1 MDRFQ
6 VDDEELLQF
15 YQLKTVNPTHSWAH
29 DSSKLNNEEATT
41 NEIGMESSFDILKD
55 FKYGNQIS
63 IDKESKAY
71 LNDES
76 LSYIKDPLNGQEM
89 SKELQHLPN
98 NSTRLKYLVNSK
110 QFNVKAF
117 LRDMHKQD
125 SFNDLN
131 NSLDKLDSDIQ
142 DQSVNLKQLV
152 GNNFTK
158 YVKIKNKLD
167 QIYKEFDEK
176 TNEKIQVDSPKENQ
190 INVESLNKKVDE
202 VIRTTTFKL
211 KPLMDNYQKILNY
224 QATKKF
230 IERYKF
236 YFNLPKCLKKCLNN
250 NNFNEFMIQYS
261 KGLTICRDFNQNSD
275 TSQSLIIKRIW
286 SQVENLLIIYKDL
299 IWNSL
304 MNSDFN
310 VDQPQET
317 ILSLFSKLLNLENF
331 INNNQ
336 NENPNGDKNA
346 ALSSSENPILR
357 WMSIKLN
364 GFKNDLNELSS
375 HMVNKIIHSQRL
387 ISQNNTSQNNSQG
400 CVELSYYLKI
410 NQLFQNI
417 SDASKDNE
425 SLRSTADPNKINTV
439 SGTNYL
445 SLNSQLSSQGL
456 TDSPIIIEMWLL
468 ILKYINDLWKIC
480 NQFIEFWEH
489 IEKFLDGTYQNSII
503 NEKRK
508 ENILIGDSN
517 IIESYQKSLILREE
531 QINDI
536 RLKGEGFISLISQ
549 NLLSFFTSS
558 RASLPLSLKEDH
570 AKGITHS
577 NKDTGS
583 PLDYGFIPPNC
594 NGLSCLRYL
603 PKIVEPILKFS
614 TELAQ
619 LSITSNGIT
628 ICRNT
633 LATIIDRCVGAISST
648 KLRDISNFYQL
659 ENWQVYETVT
669 FSSKSQDNS
678 KSLTFEYGVTQF
690 PEIVTSFQ
698 EVSIKATRDLLFAFE
713 KLPIINGISVVSYPS
728 KQLLTGIEIQQIISM
743 EAVLEAILK
752 NAAKDKDNPRNSH
765 TILTLTNLQYIR
777 ECAFP
782 NILQYFDDA
791 FEWNLASKNLE
802 LFSLLSKMESSIFG
816 NYLSDLK
823 INLRDTL
830 EEKFHE
836 INWPMYTSNSFRV
849 GDYIIEALMILI
861 VVHSECFR
869 IGPQMIHKILIE
881 TQIFIARYLFEA
893 FKPYVGNLSND
904 GSLQIIVDLE
914 FFQRVMGPLLEKD
927 TEATLRAC
935 LQNCFQNDTS
945 RLKKCIDEIEPIVSA
960 NLKRTAVQFAAFN

>member
-1 MDRFQ
+1 MDKFQ
-6 VDDEELLQF
+6 VGEEELLQF
-15 YQLKTVNPTHSWAH
+15 YQLKTINPTHSWVQ
-29 DSSKLNNEEATT
+29 DSSKLNNDETAN

-71 LNDES
+71 LNNES

-89 SKELQHLPN
+89 SKELQYLPHD
-98 NSTRLKYLVNSK
+98 STRLKYLVNSK

-142 DQSVNLKQLV
+142 DQSIYLKQLV
-152 GNNFTK
+152 GKNFTK

-176 TNEKIQVDSPKENQ
+176 TNEKVQADFPKEKQ
-190 INVESLNKKVDE
+190 INVESLNNKVDE

-224 QATKKF
+224 QTTKKF
-230 IERYKF
+230 VEQNML
-236 YFNLPKCLKKCLNN
+236 YFNLPKSLKKCLADND
-250 NNFNEFMIQYS
+250 FNQFMIQYS
-261 KGLTICRDFNQNSD
+261 KGIAIYSGFNQSPN

-286 SQVENLLIIYKDL
+286 SQVENLLTIYKDL

-304 MNSDFN
+304 INSNFN

-331 INNNQ
+331 ISNNESENQ
-336 NENPNGDKNA
+336 VGDKNA
-346 ALSSSENPILR
+346 ASPSNENPILR
-357 WMSIKLN
+357 WMTVKLN
-364 GFKNDLNELSS
+364 AFQNDLSELSS
-375 HMVNKIIHSQRL
+375 HMISKIIHSQKL
-387 ISQNNTSQNNSQG
+387 ILQNDTNQDNNQG
-400 CVELSYYLKI
+400 SVELSYYLQI
-410 NQLFQNI
+410 NQLFHNI
-417 SDASKDNE
+417 TDIKDTE
-425 SLRSTADPNKINTV
+425 GLRSVADPNKINTI
-439 SGTNYL
+439 SATNYL
-445 SLNSQLSSQGL
+445 SLNSQSNYQGL

-508 ENILIGDSN
+508 ESILIGNSN
-517 IIESYQKSLILREE
+517 IIESYQKSLILKEE

-536 RLKGEGFISLISQ
+536 RSKGEGFIGLISQ
-549 NLLSFFTSS
+549 NLLSFFMSS
-558 RASLPLSLKEDH
+558 QASLPSSLK
-570 AKGITHS
+570 KGHVREIAGGK
-577 NKDTGS
+577 KDTGS
-583 PLDYGFIPPNC
+583 FLEYGFIPPNC

-603 PKIVEPILKFS
+603 PKIVEPILRFS

-619 LSITSNGIT
+619 LNITPNGID

-633 LATIIDRCVGAISST
+633 LSIIIDRCVGAISST

-659 ENWQVYETVT
+659 ENWQVNETVT

-678 KSLTFEYGVTQF
+678 KNLTFEYGVTQF

-698 EVSIKATRDLLFAFE
+698 EVSIKTTRDLLFAFE
-713 KLPIINGISVVSYPS
+713 KLPVINGISVVSYPS

-777 ECAFP
+777 ECVFP

-791 FEWNLASKNLE
+791 FEWNLTSKNLE

-869 IGPQMIHKILIE
+869 IGPQLIHKILIE
-881 TQIFIARYLFEA
+881 TQIFIARYLFES
-893 FKPYVGNLSND
+893 FKPYIGNLSND
-904 GSLQIIVDLE
+904 GSLQVIVDLE

-945 RLKKCIDEIEPIVSA
+945 RLQKRIEEIEPIVSA
-960 NLKRTAVQFAAFN
+960 NLKRTAIQFAAFN

>member
-6 VDDEELLQF
+6 IGDEQLLRF
-15 YQLKTVNPTHSWAH
+15 YQLKTINPTHSWAQ
-29 DSSKLNNEEATT
+29 DSSKLNNEEATS
-41 NEIGMESSFDILKD
+41 NELGVETSFDILKD

-63 IDKESKAY
+63 IDKESRAY

-76 LSYIKDPLNGQEM
+76 LSYIRDPLNGQEM

-98 NSTRLKYLVNSK
+98 DSMRLNYLVNSK

-131 NSLDKLDSDIQ
+131 NSLDRLDSDIQ
-142 DQSVNLKQLV
+142 DQSIHLKQLV
-152 GNNFTK
+152 GKNFTK

-176 TNEKIQVDSPKENQ
+176 TNEKNQCDSPKENQ

-230 IERYKF
+230 IELNKF
-236 YFNLPKCLKKCLNN
+236 YFNLPKSLKRCLTNN
-250 NNFNEFMIQYS
+250 DFNEFIIEYS
-261 KGLTICRDFNQNSD
+261 KGLTLRRRFNQSSD
-275 TSQSLIIKRIW
+275 ASQSLVIKRIW
-286 SQVENLLIIYKDL
+286 TQIENLLVTYKDL

-304 MNSDFN
+304 INSNFN
-310 VDQPQET
+310 IDQPQET

-336 NENPNGDKNA
+336 RESESGNKNTT
-346 ALSSSENPILR
+346 SSSNENPILR
-357 WMSIKLN
+357 WMSIKMN
-364 GFKNDLNELSS
+364 GFQNELNELSG
-375 HMVNKIIHSQRL
+375 HMISKIIHSQRL
-387 ISQNNTSQNNSQG
+387 ILQNNTNQDKSQG

-410 NQLFQNI
+410 NQLFQII
-417 SDASKDNE
+417 SDTGKDSEN
-425 SLRSTADPNKINTV
+425 LKSTVEPNKVNTI
-439 SGTNYL
+439 SGTSYL
-445 SLNSQLSSQGL
+445 NLNCQPSSQGL
-456 TDSPIIIEMWLL
+456 TDSPTIIEMWLL

-480 NQFIEFWEH
+480 DQFIEFWEH

-517 IIESYQKSLILREE
+517 IIESYQKSLILKEE
-531 QINDI
+531 QINEV
-536 RLKGEGFISLISQ
+536 RLKGEEFITSVSQ
-549 NLLSFFTSS
+549 NLISFFTSS
-558 RASLPLSLKEDH
+558 QSSLPSSLKDST
-570 AKGITHS
+570 GDITRS
-577 NKDTGS
+577 NKDSGS

-619 LSITSNGIT
+619 LNITTNGIT

-633 LATIIDRCVGAISST
+633 LSTIINRCVGAISST

-669 FSSKSQDNS
+669 FSSKSQDSS
-678 KSLTFEYGVTQF
+678 KNLTFEYGVTQF

-698 EVSIKATRDLLFAFE
+698 EVSIKTTRDLLFAYE

-765 TILTLTNLQYIR
+765 TILTLTNLQYFR

-869 IGPQMIHKILIE
+869 IGPQLIHKILIE

-914 FFQRVMGPLLEKD
+914 FFQKVMGPLLEKD

-935 LQNCFQNDTS
+935 LQNCFQNDTN
-945 RLKKCIDEIEPIVSA
+945 RLQKCINEINPIVSA
-960 NLKRTAVQFAAFN
+960 NLKRTAIQFAAFS

>member
-1 MDRFQ
+1 MDNFQ
-6 VDDEELLQF
+6 VSDEDLLQF
-15 YQLKTVNPTHSWAH
+15 YQLKTINPTRSWVQ
-29 DSSKLNNEEATT
+29 DSSKLNNDEATT
-41 NEIGMESSFDILKD
+41 TEFGTESSFDILKD

-71 LNDES
+71 LNDEA
-76 LSYIKDPLNGQEM
+76 LSYIRDPLSGQEM
-89 SKELQHLPN
+89 SKELQYWNFPN
-98 NSTRLKYLVNSK
+98 DSTRLKYLVNSK

-131 NSLDKLDSDIQ
+131 NSLDKLDNDIQ
-142 DQSVNLKQLV
+142 VQSGNLTQLI
-152 GNNFTK
+152 GKNFTK

-176 TNEKIQVDSPKENQ
+176 TNEKIQDDSSKENQ
-190 INVESLNKKVDE
+190 INVKNLNKKVDE

-211 KPLMDNYQKILNY
+211 KPLTDNYQKILSY

-230 IERYKF
+230 IEQNKF
-236 YFNLPKCLKKCLNN
+236 YFNLPKSLKTCLNN
-250 NNFNEFMIQYS
+250 NDFNEFMVQYS
-261 KGLTICRDFNQNSD
+261 KGVNVWRDFNQSLD
-275 TSQSLIIKRIW
+275 TSQSLIIKRVW
-286 SQVENLLIIYKDL
+286 SQVEKVLTIYKDL

-304 MNSDFN
+304 INSNFN

-331 INNNQ
+331 INKNQ
-336 NENPNGDKNA
+336 DDDKNIV
-346 ALSSSENPILR
+346 SSSNENPILR
-357 WMSIKLN
+357 WMTIKLN
-364 GFKNDLNELSS
+364 GFQSDLSELSN
-375 HMVNKIIHSQRL
+375 HMINKIIHSQKL
-387 ISQNNTSQNNSQG
+387 ILQNNTNQDHSQD
-400 CVELSYYLKI
+400 CIELSYYLQI

-417 SDASKDNE
+417 SDISKDNDD
-425 SLRSTADPNKINTV
+425 LRSATDPSKINTI
-439 SGTNYL
+439 SATNYL
-445 SLNSQLSSQGL
+445 SLNSQSGSQGL

-517 IIESYQKSLILREE
+517 IIESYQKSLILKKE
-531 QINDI
+531 QISDI
-536 RLKGEGFISLISQ
+536 RLKGENFINLVSQ
-549 NLLSFFTSS
+549 NLLSFFRSS
-558 RASLPLSLKEDH
+558 QASLSFSLERDQTSEKTGSSKE
-570 AKGITHS
+570 
-577 NKDTGS
+577 TGS

-603 PKIVEPILKFS
+603 PKVVEPILKFS

-619 LSITSNGIT
+619 LNITSSGID
-628 ICRNT
+628 ICRST
-633 LATIIDRCVGAISST
+633 LSVIIDRCVGAISST

-659 ENWQVYETVT
+659 ENWQVYETVV
-669 FSSKSQDNS
+669 FSSKSKNNN
-678 KSLTFEYGVTQF
+678 KNLIFEYGVTQF
-690 PEIVTSFQ
+690 PEIVRSFQ
-698 EVSIKATRDLLFAFE
+698 EVSIKTTRDLLFAFE

-728 KQLLTGIEIQQIISM
+728 KQLLTGIEIQQIISL

-777 ECAFP
+777 ECTFP

-791 FEWNLASKNLE
+791 FEWNLTSKNLE

-861 VVHSECFR
+861 IVHSECFR
-869 IGPQMIHKILIE
+869 IGPQLIHKILIE

-893 FKPYVGNLSND
+893 FKPYIGNLSND
-904 GSLQIIVDLE
+904 GLLQVIVDLE
-914 FFQRVMGPLLEKD
+914 FFQKVMGPLLEKD

-935 LQNCFQNDTS
+935 LQNCFQNDTN
-945 RLKKCIDEIEPIVSA
+945 RLQKRINEIEPIVSA
-960 NLKRTAVQFAAFN
+960 NLKRTSIQFAAFN